1 MFIICIRPC
10 DLSISLRVGISV
22 VPIPWLLLVNASR
35 NILGEVSL
43 STYVEV
49 LWSVCPEVV
58 LLECGVYALHSG
70 PPPVH
75 TPTGTGIPEASR
87 LHYLTVIKQSSLLPP
102 SPFLPWLTFLNV
114 PQKEAMRPP
123 MCRVL
128 LPFKT
133 SVSNIWMSPHPI
145 ACHHPCTKHQL
156 GHSQM
161 DKGWCVSFKTY

>member
-1 MFIICIRPC
+1 M
-10 DLSISLRVGISV
+10 LRGISSGKSLCLPV
-22 VPIPWLLLVNASR
+22 WRCSGVCVRKWYCWSV
-35 NILGEVSL
+35 GCML
-43 STYVEV
+43 STV
-49 LWSVCPEVV
+49 
-58 LLECGVYALHSG
+58 A
-70 PPPVH
+70 PPVH

-145 ACHHPCTKHQL
+145 ACHHPCTKYQL